1 VNTDLMKLVNIISQ
15 IGGDSKQYQGDSG
28 SSPGISFSQLLAKQT
43 PVTLSDGSEHVSLKQ
58 ILPEIDGLMEKIGHH
73 TQTPEFLKELAVQ
86 WGSAPGEKTAIVS
99 EYSQE
104 QLLHFLKNL
113 QTTEFSVQQLTNP
126 AAGSVNMPPA
136 DPRPVTDVLARHLN
150 STFIAKDL
158 KPAPADQTFNS
169 HSVST
174 KEHLRYL
181 QNHTQLTPAIQIT
194 LPQGAESR
202 PSGSFEQVRLMQFLQ
217 GLPHHKGDSDTLAKS
232 LRQWIESAQPEG
244 KPLVRQTTPV
254 ANQPVFDDN
263 ELLNF
268 AKINGI
274 NPDVAATILATTQ
287 APSPERQLTSLPVS
301 NYRQPQSL
309 LRDDALIAISEQAT
323 QELKLTPDSETVN
336 TTLLA
341 KATNNGAG
349 AINSSPTG
357 IELTQQSTANPTVI
371 TPAPLQPELTAK
383 AMPGSAENPKSSVTN
398 PAQRPPEIIAQAP
411 KGTAENPKP
420 TATNP
425 AQRPPEIIAQA
436 PKGTAENPK
445 PSVTNPAQRP
455 PDIIAQAPKGTAE
468 NPKPSVTN
476 PAQRPPEIIAQAL
489 KGTAENPKP
498 TVTNPAQRPPEIIAQ
513 APKGTVENPKSSIT
527 NPAHRP
533 PEIIAQA
540 PKGTAENPKSSVTNL
555 AQRPP
560 EIIAKAALRV
570 TTETAKQAAFTPHP
584 MESTAREPAS
594 QPESIKQSDVL
605 NAPKPQTLA
614 QNFSPATDSKRSDLM
629 PPPQRANLQESVNT
643 QIAKASTPLMD
654 DLKKFNNPY
663 TAQLVGNN
671 LSLKQKTSDLP
682 IKSTSVSTSKIIST
696 STFIENRTKLRD
708 VAINTAI
715 ASASLFKSNEI
726 KPTSPKVTDETI
738 ALQVTTTTE
747 HGEEKI
753 KETELRRAGDLTR
766 FNLITARNQ
775 QHLQSQMS
783 ERITQML
790 RAGQWSADLKLNPE
804 NLGLIKVNMVM
815 DKDQLKIMFTSQHH
829 NVRELVESSMP
840 RLRESLAESGINLA
854 DTSVGRDSQ
863 QQRQPEDHD
872 SGDQFNFRTKTADNN
887 SEESTEA
894 KQRSTHDGELDTFV

>member
-1 VNTDLMKLVNIISQ
+1 MNTDLMKLVNIISQ

-420 TATNP
+420 T
-425 AQRPPEIIAQA
+425 
-436 PKGTAENPK
+436 
-445 PSVTNPAQRP
+445 
-455 PDIIAQAPKGTAE
+455 
-468 NPKPSVTN
+468 
-476 PAQRPPEIIAQAL
+476 
-489 KGTAENPKP
+489 
-498 TVTNPAQRPPEIIAQ
+498 VTNPAQRPPEIIAQ

-594 QPESIKQSDVL
+594 QPESIKQSGVL
-605 NAPKPQTLA
+605 NAPKPPTLA

-815 DKDQLKIMFTSQHH
+815 DKDQLKIMFSSQHH

>member
-1 VNTDLMKLVNIISQ
+1 MNTDLMKLVNIISQ

-420 TATNP
+420 
-425 AQRPPEIIAQA
+425 
-436 PKGTAENPK
+436 
-445 PSVTNPAQRP
+445 SVTNPAQRP

-498 TVTNPAQRPPEIIAQ
+498 TVTNPAQ
-513 APKGTVENPKSSIT
+513 
-527 NPAHRP
+527 RP

-815 DKDQLKIMFTSQHH
+815 DKDQLKIMFSSQHH